1 MDDEGK
7 DAEGKADPA
16 TDDQEVGGP
25 VVAVV
30 AEDVPNSNHDQSDE
44 LQDHYLEQT
53 KQTERGFALGHSWLF

>member
-30 AEDVPNSNHDQSDE
+30 AEAVPDANHDQSDDQ
-44 LQDHYLEQT
+44 QDDRLEQT
-53 KQTERGFALGHSWLF
+53 DRDHIL